1 MWVWFPVVAQE
12 VGKNPWRAIYEAN
25 IDKSA
30 QVRKKIK
37 KMTNMLKF
45 QKHLLK
51 LKWPKRPIIFSPT
64 LRDETRIK
72 RQYSQPE
79 GSVPVVSCIQCQ
91 QRMRTGGHGGSWTG
105 LNVGAGQCQVVS
117 PQPRHHRP
125 PGLGHRQTRWELPTP
140 SNSCVTWPTY
150 VGRSVWL
157 WTKPNGGGNTFKAL
171 SHN

>member
-1 MWVWFPVVAQE
+1 MWVWFPVVTQE
-12 VGKNPWRAIYEAN
+12 VGKNPSHAFYEAN

-30 QVRKKIK
+30 LFRNQMKKWL
-37 KMTNMLKF
+37 TCLSG
-45 QKHLLK
+45 HLLK
-51 LKWPKRPIIFSPT
+51 LKWPKRPMIFSPT

-140 SNSCVTWPTY
+140 SNGCVTWPAY
-150 VGRSVWL
+150 VGWL
-157 WTKPNGGGNTFKAL
+157 WTKPIGGENTSKDL